1 LSNFGFLKTEWSEI
15 YNLASEAERFIY
27 TAPVFAC
34 LNNRKALENAVKW
47 LYKNEKYLKLPYEVT
62 LNSLIHEQT
71 FRENLEPALFQKIR
85 LIQKL
90 GNLAAHESKQ
100 LNANDALHSAQ
111 ELFHFLY
118 WLYRY
123 YSTPPVEK
131 GLVFNPELISQKTED
146 QIEIERLKAEL
157 AQKHEEILSKESLL
171 KENQEILAQIQLT
184 KTKNK
189 QIPDNYD
196 YSEEQTR
203 DNFIDV
209 LLKEAGWDISAK
221 NATEYKVFGMPNDKG
236 EGYVDCV
243 LWGDDGKPL
252 GIVEAKRTRKNPK
265 IGERQAELYAD
276 CLQKQFDQ
284 RPIIFISNGYEHY
297 LWDDVNYPRRQVQ
310 GFYKKDELQLMI
322 NRRESRKSLNSIVI
336 NKEITERPYQE
347 EAIKRVCEELE
358 NKKRK
363 ALLVMATGTGKTR
376 PIISLVDILLKNN
389 WAKRVLFL
397 ADRTALVT
405 QAQRAFK
412 KFLPETN
419 PVDITKQK
427 DQTLN
432 RVVLSTYHTMMN
444 LIDSTK
450 GESKIFGAGHFD
462 LIIIDEAHRS
472 VYQKFK
478 TIFDYFDSY
487 LLGLTATPRSEVDR
501 NTYDLFELE
510 DEVPTYYY
518 EYEDAVKQGYLVD
531 YSTFKGGTKFLSEGV
546 KYSELSDEEK
556 DEYET
561 LFYDEESDMLPPWI
575 DPAKLN
581 KYLFNKDTVD
591 IVLEQLMQNG
601 IKVQGGDKL
610 GKTIIFA
617 KNQDHA
623 EFIKERFDKNYQN
636 LGGQFARVIHN
647 KVNYVQSLIDDFSI
661 KEKEPTITISVDMLD
676 TGIDVP
682 EVVNLV
688 FFKIIRSKTKFYQMI
703 GRGTRLC
710 EDLFGPSEDKEGFY
724 IFDFCN
730 NFEFFEANPNGKEP
744 KLQMPLSQ
752 KIFVKRLELSQQLKD
767 KDKTMALLSNKLKD
781 MLHSEVKSMDTDN
794 FIVRPHKKEVEIY
807 SNREAWDN
815 LSDLD
820 LIKITKKISNLPSQ
834 SQQDNELA
842 KRFDLLVLNMQFALL
857 ENSKYIERYQVKMKE
872 IADGLELKKS
882 IPTVNAQLE
891 LILDM
896 QTDEFWE
903 TITIPELETIR
914 IKLRNLIE
922 LMDTD
927 DKKVVYSDF
936 EDNFTGG
943 TFKPNNNSSSFDDTT
958 QYKKKVEHFLNAHK
972 DHITINKL
980 RFNKPITALDIQELN
995 KILIESGTIDDEEK
1009 IKELSGDMDLGV
1021 FLRKIVGLDRKAAEE
1036 VFASYL
1042 KDNDLNPNQLR
1053 FINQII
1059 DYLTIRGVME
1069 PDLLYEPPFTDI
1081 HCDGVEGLFADDSID
1096 DLIHLIKEINQ
1107 NAQIMVAR

>member
-1 LSNFGFLKTEWSEI
+1 MSNFEFLKTEWSEI
-15 YNLASEAERFIY
+15 YTLVSEAERFVY
-27 TAPVFAC
+27 SAPVFAC
-34 LNNRKALENAVKW
+34 LNNRKALEKTVKW
-47 LYKNEKYLKLPYEVT
+47 LYKNDSYLKLPYET
-62 LNSLIHEQT
+62 NLNALIHEKT
-71 FRENLEPALFQKIR
+71 FRENLEPALYPKIRIVQKI
-85 LIQKL
+85 

-100 LNANDALHSAQ
+100 LNSNDALHSTQ

-118 WLYRY
+118 WVYRY
-123 YSTPPVEK
+123 YSTNTVER
-131 GLVFNPELISQKTED
+131 GLVFNPDLISQKTQE
-146 QIEIERLKAEL
+146 QLEIEKLRSEL
-157 AQKHEEILSKESLL
+157 AKKEEEILSKETLL
-171 KENQEILAQIQLT
+171 KENQEILTQIQFT
-184 KTKNK
+184 KTRNK
-189 QIPDNYD
+189 EIPDNYD
-196 YSEEQTR
+196 YSEAQTR
-203 DNFIDV
+203 DYFIDV

-236 EGYVDCV
+236 EGFVDYV

-252 GIVEAKRTRKNPK
+252 GLVEAKRTKKDPK
-265 IGERQAELYAD
+265 VGERQAELYAD
-276 CLQKQFDQ
+276 CLQKQFGQ
-284 RPIIFISNGYEHY
+284 RPIIFTSNGYEHY
-297 LWDDVNYPRRQVQ
+297 IWDDVNYPRRSVQ

-322 NRRESRKSLNSIVI
+322 NRRDSRKSLKSIEI

-358 NKKRK
+358 HKKRK
-363 ALLVMATGTGKTR
+363 ALVVMATGTGKTR
-376 PIISLVDILLKNN
+376 TIISLVDVLLKNN
-389 WAKRVLFL
+389 WIKRVLFL
-397 ADRTALVT
+397 ADRTSLVN
-405 QAQRAFK
+405 QAQRAFN

-450 GESKIFGAGHFD
+450 DESKVFGVGHFD
-462 LIIIDEAHRS
+462 LVIIDEAHRS

-487 LLGLTATPRSEVDR
+487 LIGLTATPRNEVDR

-510 DEVPTYYY
+510 DNVPTYYY

-531 YSTFKGGTKFLSEGV
+531 YSTFKGGTKFLQEGIKYDDLSE
-546 KYSELSDEEK
+546 DEKE
-556 DEYET
+556 EYET
-561 LFYDEESDMLPPWI
+561 LFYDEETDTLPPWI
-575 DPAKLN
+575 DPAQLN
-581 KYLFNKDTVD
+581 KFLFNKDTVD
-591 IVLEQLMQNG
+591 IVLEQLVKNG

-617 KNQDHA
+617 KNQQHA
-623 EFIKERFDKNYQN
+623 EFIKDQFDKNYPN
-636 LGGQFARVIHN
+636 LGGQFARVVHN

-688 FFKIIRSKTKFYQMI
+688 FFKIVRSKTKFYQMI

-710 EDLFGPSEDKEGFY
+710 KNLFGPEDDKKEFY

-730 NFEFFEANPNGKEP
+730 NFEFFAANPNGKEP

-752 KIFVKRLELSQQLKD
+752 KIFVKRLELAQQLKD
-767 KDKTMALLSNKLKD
+767 KDSTLTLLSNKLKD
-781 MLHSEVKSMDTDN
+781 MLHSEVKSMDVDN
-794 FIVRPHKKEVEIY
+794 FIVRPHRKEIEIY
-807 SNREAWDN
+807 SHRDAWDN

-820 LIKITKKISNLPSQ
+820 IIKITKKISNLPSQ
-834 SQQDNELA
+834 GQLDNELA
-842 KRFDLLVLNMQFALL
+842 KRFDLLVLNMQFVLL

-882 IPTVNAQLE
+882 IPSVNAQLE

-896 QTDEFWE
+896 QTDAFWE
-903 TITIPELETIR
+903 TITISELERVR
-914 IKLRNLIE
+914 IKLRDLIE

-927 DKKVVYSDF
+927 DKKIVYSDF

-943 TFKPNNNSSSFDDTT
+943 EFTPNNGSSFDDTT
-958 QYKKKVEHFLNAHK
+958 QYRKKVEHFLKTHQ

-980 RFNKPITALDIQELN
+980 RFNKPITPLDIQELN
-995 KILIESGTIDDEEK
+995 KILVESGTIDKEETIDEISE
-1009 IKELSGDMDLGV
+1009 GMDLGL
-1021 FLRKIVGLDRKAAEE
+1021 FIRRIVGLDRKAAEE

-1042 KDNDLNPNQLR
+1042 NDNNLNPNQLR

-1059 DYLTIRGVME
+1059 DYLTIRGIME

-1107 NAQIMVAR
+1107 NAQIRVAR